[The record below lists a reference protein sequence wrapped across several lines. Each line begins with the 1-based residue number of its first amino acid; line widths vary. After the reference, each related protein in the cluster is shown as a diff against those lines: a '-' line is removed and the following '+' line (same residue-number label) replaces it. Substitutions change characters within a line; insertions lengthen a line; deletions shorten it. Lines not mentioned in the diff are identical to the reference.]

1 MLGIHSKEEC
11 MTNGFLLTKLKL
23 HGGRDGQDGQEIRRN
38 GKSSLNA
45 RNKMSTTIMTECL
58 QIQSMGSSEQNG
70 LQH

>member
-23 HGGRDGQDGQEIRRN
+23 HGERDGQDGQEIRRN

-45 RNKMSTTIMTECL
+45 RNNR
-58 QIQSMGSSEQNG
+58 SMLILKCQP
-70 LQH
+70 Q